1 MGGAEKLNN
10 EFDKDKI
17 NGKSMSEIQACA
29 AKHPPLKYIPP
40 QDEHSFGDRFNIV
53 IGCVVVGLLVLS
65 MLAVCIIAFWR

>member
-1 MGGAEKLNN
+1 MDK
-10 EFDKDKI
+10 KDKI
-17 NGKSMSEIQACA
+17 NGNDQSMSEIQACA

-40 QDEHSFGDRFNIV
+40 RDEHSFGDYFTIV